1 MQCRKMISF
10 ITSAIISIG
19 FCLYALSTLSSAV
32 IEIKPY
38 LLEALNQTV
47 NGTISSNDL
56 GITVLSASIIYGLA
70 ALYKRILQ
78 TCKTEAI
85 RELKEV

>member
-19 FCLYALSTLSSAV
+19 FCLYALSTLSSAT
-32 IEIKPY
+32 IKIKPY
-38 LLEALNQTV
+38 LLDALSQAV
-47 NGTISSNDL
+47 NGTISSNEL
-56 GITVLSASIIYGLA
+56 GITILSASIIYGLT

-78 TCKTEAI
+78 TCKAEVMQ
-85 RELKEV
+85 ELKGV